1 MRKFPSG
8 WWIVASALLVSAAQ
22 AAPARKAKT
31 KPAARTKPAVVAPT
45 APAATLQ
52 KVRSVEGI
60 DEYRLPNGLQV
71 LLAPDDAKPTTTVNL
86 TYRVG
91 SRHENYGETGMAH
104 LLEHLLFKGS
114 PKYPKAWAEFTKRGL
129 RANGS
134 TWLDRTNYFASF
146 TANEDNLKWYLAW
159 QADAMVNSFIAR
171 KDLDTEMTV
180 VRNEMEM
187 GENSP
192 QRILFEKTLAT
203 MYQWHNYGKDTI
215 GARADVENVDIARLQ
230 AFYRQYYQPDNAT
243 LIVAGKFDPAKV
255 LAWVQAEFG
264 KLPTP
269 KRSLPRLYT
278 IDPVQDGERA
288 ITLRRQSGTPL
299 LFTGYHVP
307 PGAHPDTAA
316 VSLLGLV
323 MTDVPSGRLHKAL
336 VDGQLAASVFS
347 YNATL
352 ADPGFSLY
360 GAQLAPGQDL
370 DKAREA
376 LLATL
381 ESVAAKPVTEE
392 EVNRAKAKW
401 LKDWDLRFSDPE
413 TVGVAL
419 SETVAQGDWRIF
431 FLLRDRVK
439 AATAADLTRV
449 ASERLLRDNR
459 TLATYVPTEKPTRAP
474 KPQNVDVAEQMKA
487 FKAVETVAKAEAFD
501 ASPANIEGRTQRFTL
516 APGLKAALLPKAT
529 RGDVVNATLV
539 LRLGDEQSLKG
550 QTVAGEFMGAML
562 DKGTTRL
569 TRQQIEDRMTA
580 LKAEVQIGSSA
591 EQLSVNLLTTREN
604 LPATIEL
611 VGQMLREPAFPPEAL
626 DEVRRQVIAGIEE
639 SRDEPQAIVGNA
651 LSRHGNPYPRG
662 DVRYSE
668 TFDESMAD
676 AKAITVA
683 QLKAFHQRFVG
694 VGNAQFGAVGAMD
707 TAAVRAAL
715 EKAFGGWSAA
725 PFTRVPKPL
734 VAAPSTRLSFETPDK
749 QNATMLVQLSLP
761 LKELDPDQAPLMVAN
776 FAFGSGGSSRLW
788 KRIREA
794 EGLSYDVRSGLSW
807 SAIDANTGWQAS
819 AIFAPQNRAKVEAAF
834 KDEAEKSI
842 KTGFTADEVNA
853 AKAGLLNYR
862 RLQRAQDGALAGGL
876 ANNEYLGRKF
886 TVAQQLDDA
895 IAAVTAEQ
903 ATAAW
908 RKHIDPQKFVSAVAG
923 DFKGQ

>member
-1 MRKFPSG
+1 MRTLSCG
-8 WWIVASALLVSAAQ
+8 CWMAAGVLLV
-22 AAPARKAKT
+22 
-31 KPAARTKPAVVAPT
+31 
-45 APAATLQ
+45 AATLATPARHARAAAVSPVSPVAAVAGLH
-52 KVRSVEGI
+52 KLRSVEGI
-60 DEYRLPNGLQV
+60 DEYRLANGLQV

-114 PKYPKAWAEFTKRGL
+114 PKHPKAWAEFTKRGL

-187 GENSP
+187 GENNP
-192 QRILFEKTLAT
+192 QSVLFEKTLAT

-215 GARADVENVDIARLQ
+215 GARADVENVDIGRLQ
-230 AFYRQYYQPDNAT
+230 GFYRRYYQPDNAT
-243 LIVAGKFDPAKV
+243 LIVAGKFDSAKV

-264 KLPTP
+264 KLPAP
-269 KRSLPRLYT
+269 KRKLPRLYT

-288 ITLRRQSGTPL
+288 ITLRRRSGTPL
-299 LFTGYHVP
+299 LFAGYHVP

-316 VSLLGLV
+316 VGLLGLV

-336 VDGQLAASVFS
+336 VEGQLAASVFS

-352 ADPGFSLY
+352 VDPGFALY
-360 GAQLAPGQDL
+360 GAQLAPGQDA
-370 DKAREA
+370 DKARDA
-376 LLATL
+376 MLATL
-381 ESVAAKPVTEE
+381 ESVAARPVTDEE
-392 EVNRAKAKW
+392 LKRAKAKW
-401 LKDWDLRFSDPE
+401 LKDWELRFADPE

-419 SETVAQGDWRIF
+419 SETVAQGDWRLF
-431 FLLRDRVK
+431 FLLRDQVK
-439 AATAADLTRV
+439 AATAADLSRV
-449 ASERLLRDNR
+449 AAERLLRDNR
-459 TLATYVPTEKPTRAP
+459 TLASYVPTDQPQRAP

-487 FKAVETVAKAEAFD
+487 FKAVETVAKVEAFD
-501 ASPANIEGRTQRFTL
+501 ASPANIEARTQRFTL

-529 RGDVVNATLV
+529 RGDVVSAALV
-539 LRLGDEQSLKG
+539 LRLGDEQSLQG
-550 QTVAGEFMGAML
+550 HSAAAEFLGPML
-562 DKGTTRL
+562 DKGSTRL
-569 TRQQIEDRMTA
+569 TRQQVEDRMTA
-580 LKAEVQIGSSA
+580 LKAEVQIDSSQEA
-591 EQLSVNLLTTREN
+591 LTVKLLTTREH

-611 VGQMLREPAFPPEAL
+611 IGQMLREPSFPPEAL
-626 DEVRRQVIAGIEE
+626 EEVRRQVIAAIQD
-639 SRDEPQAIVGNA
+639 SREEPQAIVSTA
-651 LSRHGNPYPRG
+651 ISRHGNPYPLG
-662 DVRYSE
+662 DVRY
-668 TFDESMAD
+668 FESFEESLAD
-676 AKAITVA
+676 AQALTVA
-683 QLKAFHQRFVG
+683 QVKAFHQRFVG
-694 VGNAQFGAVGAMD
+694 AGSAQFAAVGSMD

-715 EKAFGGWSAA
+715 DQAFGGWAAPA

-734 VAAPSTRLSFETPDK
+734 VPVPGTRLSFETPDK
-749 QNATMLVQLSLP
+749 QNATLLVRLPLP
-761 LKELDPDQAPLMVAN
+761 LKELDADQAALMVAN

-807 SAIDANTGWQAS
+807 SAIDANTVWQAS
-819 AIFAPQNRAKVEAAF
+819 AIFAPQNRARVEIAF
-834 KDEAEKSI
+834 KDEVEKSI
-842 KTGFTADEVNA
+842 KAGFGTDEIKA

-862 RLQRAQDGALAGGL
+862 RLQRAQDAALAAGL
-876 ANNEYLGRKF
+876 AHNEYLGRSF
-886 TVAQQLDDA
+886 TLAQQLDGA

-908 RKHIDPQKFVSAVAG
+908 RKHIDPQKFVGAVAG